1 VTDDQISQSLFYAV
15 VFQSIDK
22 WVRADVH
29 IRHEHREKVADK
41 QLARRC
47 RDVHNEKVDSVFLI
61 TVALPISD
69 FIMTM
74 F

>member
-22 WVRADVH
+22 RVRADVH

-47 RDVHNEKVDSVFLI
+47 RDVHNEKVDSVF
-61 TVALPISD
+61 
-69 FIMTM
+69 
-74 F
+74 

>member
-22 WVRADVH
+22 RV
-29 IRHEHREKVADK
+29 
-41 QLARRC
+41 
-47 RDVHNEKVDSVFLI
+47 RDVHNEKVDSVFLT
-61 TVALPISD
+61 TVALPMSD